1 MKKSFMTGVRLT
13 IPICLGIVLVGIS
26 FGLLAMQTG
35 FSAFQTV
42 LMSALVMAGSSQL
55 MALGMIGQGAPI
67 ISIVIATF
75 FVNLRHIVMSSSA
88 MSRLQDTPVGYRMLG
103 AFALC
108 DESFAVFSLAEEH
121 SFSLMMGSNTAMYVT
136 WILSSALGCVLNQ
149 VIPDVVANSFG
160 IAIYAAFLAMLLPP
174 VKKNMRLFA
183 LVCITALMNY
193 LFQLIIPSSWAIILS
208 MILGALIGVF
218 FVELEEEEEAAND

>member
-1 MKKSFMTGVRLT
+1 MKKSFVTGVRLT

-42 LMSALVMAGSSQL
+42 LMSAMVMAGSSQL
-55 MALGMIGQGAPI
+55 MAVGMIGQGASV

-108 DESFAVFSLAEEH
+108 DESFAVFSLAQEH
-121 SFSLMMGSNTAMYVT
+121 SFALLMGSNTAMYIT
-136 WILSSALGCVLNQ
+136 WILSSALGCVLNN
-149 VIPDVVANSFG
+149 VIPAVVANSFG
-160 IAIYAAFLAMLLPP
+160 IAIYAAFLAMLLPA
-174 VKKNMRLFA
+174 VKKNARLLI
-183 LVCITALMNY
+183 LVILTALMNY
-193 LFQLIIPSSWAIILS
+193 LLQLFIPSSWAIIIS
-208 MILGALIGVF
+208 MILGAFIGVF
-218 FVELEEEEEAAND
+218 FVELEEEEEAAHE

>member
-1 MKKSFMTGVRLT
+1 MNASFMKGVRLT

-42 LMSALVMAGSSQL
+42 LMSAMVMAGSSQL

-121 SFSLMMGSNTAMYVT
+121 SFALLMGSNTAMYVT

-149 VIPDVVANSFG
+149 VVPDVVANSFG
-160 IAIYAAFLAMLLPP
+160 IAIYAAFLAMLLPA
-174 VKKNMRLFA
+174 VKKNMRLFG
-183 LVCITALMNY
+183 LVCITALMNF

-208 MILGALIGVF
+208 MILGALLGVF
-218 FVELEEEEEAAND
+218 FVELEEEKEAANE

>member
-174 VKKNMRLFA
+174 VKKHMRLFA